1 LCTVNQ
7 PNTLIAIQFHRD
19 FKQGNRGI
27 EMTESIYMAAMQHD
41 DPTQTSAD
49 LIVAYEAGIH
59 ELSASVAGM
68 TPEQVRTRP
77 IPGKWSTQEVV
88 SHLADT
94 EIYFSDRIERTIV
107 LERPLLM
114 DVDEQP
120 YIKHLG
126 YQDFDLTEELNLFIA
141 LRRHIVRILKRQ
153 PPEAWQR
160 TAIHTGTGLVTLRKL
175 VLQAVRHTRHH
186 LPFIAEKRAAMSKGG
201 PA

>member
-1 LCTVNQ
+1 
-7 PNTLIAIQFHRD
+7 
-19 FKQGNRGI
+19 
-27 EMTESIYMAAMQHD
+27 MTESVYMTAMQQD
-41 DPTQTSAD
+41 DTTQTSAD
-49 LIVAYEAGIH
+49 LIAAYEAGIQ
-59 ELSASVAGM
+59 ELQASVAGM
-68 TPEQVRTRP
+68 TPEQVRARP

-107 LERPLLM
+107 LERPLLIG
-114 DVDEQP
+114 VDEQP

-126 YQDFDLTEELNLFIA
+126 YQDFDLTEELDLFTA

-153 PPEAWQR
+153 PAEAWQR

-186 LPFIAEKRAAMSKGG
+186 LPFIAEKRAALSKGR
-201 PA
+201 P